1 MPADLDERP
10 ASPPTRLTAA
20 WAEVGRRQRAAD
32 FRDRL
37 EATPTGSPL
46 VGALES
52 LERDGFDALGDHE
65 RLEVVA
71 AAARLE
77 AWAHAVKARAA
88 AALDRHASMRPPRE
102 RPRAGTALVSRNVTA
117 ASIAMRLRCSPR
129 EADTLVREG
138 LSYGGVLS
146 DTGAALASGT
156 IDAPRARALVD
167 RLWDQMPHIAAHV
180 QGEVLPRAGGRT
192 AYQVRRDVERAL
204 VLVAPDD
211 ATDRHRAARDA
222 RYVSR
227 PLARPDGM
235 AALWVLLP
243 AVQAVQIDCVL
254 EAAART
260 TRAAGDTR
268 TLAQLRA
275 DGMCDLVLGASAG
288 GHAPTP
294 VTAESQGRAGAL
306 EGGDSDDSGDS
317 DSGDDTIGA
326 AADALPVTV
335 TAPQRPRTQVLVT
348 VPLSTLMGLDD
359 GPAELA
365 GYGPLDA
372 VQARALAWQGTWRRL
387 VTDDLSGTVLDVGRT
402 RYRPPAA
409 LDEHVRVRD
418 RTCSAPGCHVPA
430 DRADLDHT
438 REFHR
443 LPGDDTGTPPGGTSH
458 DNLGPVCRYHHRLK
472 TETGFTLH
480 QTSPG
485 TFAWTDPTGHQYL
498 VTPGLDGAVRE
509 LTVPPDHD
517 DAPPF

>member
-1 MPADLDERP
+1 MPADLDEHP
-10 ASPPTRLTAA
+10 ASPPTHLTAP
-20 WAEVGRRQRAAD
+20 WAEVGRRERAAD

-102 RPRAGTALVSRNVTA
+102 RPRPGTALVSRNITA

-138 LSYGGVLS
+138 VSYGGALA

-156 IDAPRARALVD
+156 IDVPRARAVVD
-167 RLWDQMPHIAAHV
+167 RLWGQMPQIAAHV
-180 QGEVLPRAGGRT
+180 QAEVLPRAGGRT
-192 AYQVRRDVERAL
+192 AHQVRRDVERAL
-204 VLVAPDD
+204 VEVAPDE
-211 ATDRHRAARDA
+211 ATDRHRAARDG

-235 AALWVLLP
+235 AGLWVLLP

-260 TRAAGDTR
+260 ARAAGDTR

-275 DGMCDLVLGASAG
+275 DGMCDLVLGAAPG
-288 GHAPTP
+288 GRPATP
-294 VTAESQGRAGAL
+294 ATAEGPGRGRAL
-306 EGGDSDDSGDS
+306 GGDDDAV
-317 DSGDDTIGA
+317 GA
-326 AADALPVTV
+326 ADDALPDTP

-359 GPAELA
+359 DPAELA

-372 VQARALAWQGTWRRL
+372 VQARALAWEGTWRRL

-409 LDEHVRVRD
+409 LDEHVRIRD

-472 TETGFTLH
+472 SETGFTLH

-498 VTPGLDGAVRE
+498 VVPGLDGAVRE
-509 LTVPPDHD
+509 LTVPPHQD
-517 DAPPF
+517 DGPPF